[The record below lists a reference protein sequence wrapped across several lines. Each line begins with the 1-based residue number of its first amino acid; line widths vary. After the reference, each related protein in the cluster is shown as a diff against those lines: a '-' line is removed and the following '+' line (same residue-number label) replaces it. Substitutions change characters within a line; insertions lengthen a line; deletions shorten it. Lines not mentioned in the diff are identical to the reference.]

1 MLQRSFGFVKRATTD
16 KYQSRAYEEHRR
28 HRDRLSLFFSRH
40 DVNTGK
46 SCKHHHD
53 RGEHNPHRDPVGSRR
68 KLTLRS
74 ITAVKSI
81 PAWLLTVRSRKI
93 SAGANPLGR
102 YFLSA
107 CDHCGHHRLAR
118 RPRHPSALQNHLE
131 LRELQTRKVRDKPS
145 VTRPRS
151 CRAAAAWRWST
162 RAWSLPM
169 DCRSSPSRL

>member
-68 KLTLRS
+68 KLTLRP
-74 ITAVKSI
+74 IPAVKSI
-81 PAWLLTVRSRKI
+81 AAWLLTVRSRKT

-107 CDHCGHHRLAR
+107 CDHCGHYRWIR
-118 RPRHPSALQNHLE
+118 RPPHHSASRNHSALPE
-131 LRELQTRKVRDKPS
+131 PQTRKVRDKPS
-145 VTRPRS
+145 ATRPQS
-151 CRAAAAWRWST
+151 CRAAAAWWWST
-162 RAWSLPM
+162 RASSLPM
-169 DCRSSPSRL
+169 DCRSPSYP